1 MPSIKR
7 IAVRAA
13 AAVMAG
19 VMLMSSVAYADEPYD
34 GYNYDWWEDPVP
46 SQNGYVVD
54 RVVNGADIGIGDFK
68 EPEDMFISDDQLIY
82 IADTAYIT
90 PANDGKGRI
99 VVTDSDFNLVAT
111 VSQLDFTD
119 IADWVAEQDEKLAK
133 EELTKANHKK
143 ITDIYFDWLCFRR

>member
-34 GYNYDWWEDPVP
+34 GYNYDWWEDPGP

-54 RVVNGADIGIGDFK
+54 MSDINFFG
-68 EPEDMFISDDQLIY
+68 
-82 IADTAYIT
+82 
-90 PANDGKGRI
+90 
-99 VVTDSDFNLVAT
+99 
-111 VSQLDFTD
+111 
-119 IADWVAEQDEKLAK
+119 
-133 EELTKANHKK
+133 
-143 ITDIYFDWLCFRR
+143 

>member
-111 VSQLDFTD
+111 IFGDGSLLERIIYILVGVAGLFNIFLLFKD
-119 IADWVAEQDEKLAK
+119 IKD
-133 EELTKANHKK
+133 
-143 ITDIYFDWLCFRR
+143 